1 MKKLSFVICFLTSTS
16 ILIGQITQTTIQQKS
31 DCAAVTQRMMEQ
43 SFNLDRQLEIQS
55 SPEELACLNYL
66 FALSYELA
74 PGETALRS
82 QRMLFNIETYK
93 NLRRVDQRVT
103 VYDEQSGLK
112 FVLYSWNEVERALG
126 TIRSAYQVASSN

>member
-1 MKKLSFVICFLTSTS
+1 MCFLASTS
-16 ILIGQITQTTIQQKS
+16 IAIGQIVQTTIQQKS
-31 DCAAVTQRMMEQ
+31 DCAAVTQRIMEQ

-66 FALSYELA
+66 FAQSYELA

-82 QRMLFNIETYK
+82 QRLLFNIETYK
-93 NLRRVDQRVT
+93 HLRRVDQRVT

-112 FVLYSWNEVERALG
+112 FVIYSWNEVEHALG
-126 TIRSAYQVASSN
+126 TIRSAYQLASSN